1 MSVAAIIVAGGA
13 GTRMRAP
20 INKVFIEV
28 DGRSI
33 LEHSLDL
40 FESTPLVDLV
50 VLVTRREDVAR
61 CEPLRERFGKLR
73 MVVAGGDVRHR
84 SEFAGLRSLAA
95 QIDAGA
101 VDTILVPDAVRPVAS
116 RALVERLIDGVA
128 EAIGCIPGRPVGRST
143 ALVTD
148 GWIAG
153 YPPNLW
159 TVQTPQAFQATLL
172 LEAHNKAARQGF
184 LGTDTASVVEWAG
197 GGDVS
202 VIEGEPDNIKITTP
216 EDLVRAE
223 AIARRLAMESGGS
236 PGEAPGDPRQK
247 R

>member
-1 MSVAAIIVAGGA
+1 MSAAAVIVAGGE
-13 GTRMRAP
+13 GTRMGAP

-28 DGRSI
+28 EGRSI
-33 LEHSLDL
+33 LEHSLHL
-40 FESTPLVDLV
+40 FESTPLVDRV
-50 VLVTRREDVAR
+50 VLVARHADLSR
-61 CEPLRERFGKLR
+61 CEPLRGRFGKLS

-95 QIDAGA
+95 QIDAGEL
-101 VDTILVPDAVRPVAS
+101 DTVLVHDAVRPFAS
-116 RALVERLIDGVA
+116 RALVERLLAGVA
-128 EAIGCIPGRPVGRST
+128 QSIGCIPGLPVGRAT
-143 ALVTD
+143 ALVAD

-159 TVQTPQAFQATLL
+159 TVQTPQAFQATWL

-184 LGTDTASVVEWAG
+184 IGTDTASVVEWA

-216 EDLVRAE
+216 EDLARAKG
-223 AIARRLAMESGGS
+223 IASRLGS
-236 PGEAPGDPRQK
+236 TSDGLSRGAQGAPPPK
-247 R
+247 A

>member
-1 MSVAAIIVAGGA
+1 MSAAAVIVAGGE

-20 INKVFIEV
+20 VNKVFIEV

-40 FESTPLVDLV
+40 FESTPLVDQV
-50 VLVTRREDVAR
+50 VVVTRRADLTR
-61 CEPLRERFGKLR
+61 CDPLRERFGKLR

-84 SEFAGLRSLAA
+84 SEFAGLRSFAGK
-95 QIDAGA
+95 IDAGE
-101 VDTILVPDAVRPVAS
+101 VDIVLVHDAVRPFAS
-116 RALVERLIDGVA
+116 RALVERLIAGVA
-128 EAIGCIPGRPVGRST
+128 QTIGCIPGLPVGRGT
-143 ALVTD
+143 ALVAD

-153 YPPNLW
+153 YPRNLW
-159 TVQTPQAFQATLL
+159 TVQTPQAFQATWL

-184 LGTDTASVVEWAG
+184 IGTDTASVVEWA

-216 EDLVRAE
+216 EDLARAE
-223 AIARRLAMESGGS
+223 RIMARRRS
-236 PGEAPGDPRQK
+236 RQV
-247 R
+247 